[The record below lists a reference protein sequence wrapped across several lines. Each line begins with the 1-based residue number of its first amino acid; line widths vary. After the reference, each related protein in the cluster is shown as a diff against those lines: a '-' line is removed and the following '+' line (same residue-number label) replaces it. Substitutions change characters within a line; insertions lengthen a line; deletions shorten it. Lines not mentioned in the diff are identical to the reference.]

1 MPLMYIIILKSF
13 YSKEDSL
20 NNVNRLVTKKV
31 ILFYYSTWVNF
42 CQPFLLCREINA
54 DKSLFWGKKL
64 IVYF

>member
-31 ILFYYSTWVNF
+31 ILFYYSTLVNF
-42 CQPFLLCREINA
+42 LIKLFNFLI
-54 DKSLFWGKKL
+54 KKKKKR
-64 IVYF
+64 